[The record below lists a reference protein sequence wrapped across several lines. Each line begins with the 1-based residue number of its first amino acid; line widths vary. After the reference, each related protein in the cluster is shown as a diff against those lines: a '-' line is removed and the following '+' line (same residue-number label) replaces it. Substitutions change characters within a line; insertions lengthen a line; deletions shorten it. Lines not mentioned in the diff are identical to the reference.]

1 MPRTLFETQ
10 LDTLRRDVVTLGSLV
25 ESSIAKSIYALQARD
40 ESLAQVV
47 IDGDRAIDQLRYRL
61 EEACLVLFATQQPV
75 ASDLRWITAALIISN
90 ELERVGD
97 YAKGIARI
105 SQRINQE
112 PLLKPL
118 IDIPRMASLCQEQ
131 LRGGLAAYT
140 NRDVTSATRVITN
153 DRQIDQL
160 NAQVLR
166 ELLSFM
172 IEDPRTI
179 TRATYLLWI
188 AHNLERIGDRATNIA
203 ERVIFAVS
211 GTWPDTSDPHR
222 TE

>member
-1 MPRTLFETQ
+1 MVRSIFEAQ
-10 LDTLRRDVVTLGSLV
+10 LDNLRREVVTLGSLV
-25 ESSIAKSIYALQARD
+25 ESGIAKSVRALQQRD
-40 ESLAQVV
+40 DAMAQAV
-47 IDGDRAIDQLRYRL
+47 IDGDLQIDQLRYRI
-61 EEACLVLFATQQPV
+61 EEACVVLFATQQPV
-75 ASDLRWITAALIISN
+75 ASDLRWITAALIITN
-90 ELERVGD
+90 ELERIGD
-97 YAKGIARI
+97 YAKGIAKI
-105 SQRINQE
+105 TQRINKE

-118 IDIPRMASLCQEQ
+118 IDIPRMAGLCEEQ
-131 LRGGLAAYT
+131 LRGGLAAYV
-140 NRDVTSATRVITN
+140 NRDVGIAERVIES

-188 AHNLERIGDRATNIA
+188 AHNLERIGDRATNVA

-211 GTWPDTSDPHR
+211 GKWPEAGQST
-222 TE
+222 